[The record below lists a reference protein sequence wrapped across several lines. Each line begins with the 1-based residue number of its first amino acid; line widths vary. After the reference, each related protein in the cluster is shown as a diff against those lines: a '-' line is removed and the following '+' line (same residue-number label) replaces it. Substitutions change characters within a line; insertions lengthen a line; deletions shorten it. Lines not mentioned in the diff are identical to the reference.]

1 MCLKF
6 YWCVMHWLWVSFRF
20 VPGCSYF
27 GKGARN
33 VNIVARVPG
42 SLKKFA
48 RFNIS
53 TELWASPVQC
63 NCAVQY
69 CKQSFFNA
77 ISFWDNW
84 KRAFEV
90 RNYQRTW
97 LLRVNSCLLSIYL
110 PFRVAKTGFIAG
122 QTSLEFYEGKTN
134 KNSISRV
141 LMYVAMRERWR
152 WCWPRR
158 QVEGNGKAF
167 LGKLFE
173 SYILSAFS
181 KKMCISW
188 HSWQKNHIDLF
199 KSLACQLVIKLNYGL
214 AMLGSITIFFG

>member
-1 MCLKF
+1 LLLAF
-6 YWCVMHWLWVSFRF
+6 L
-20 VPGCSYF
+20 
-27 GKGARN
+27 GAWRN
-33 VNIVARVPG
+33 LRD
-42 SLKKFA
+42 
-48 RFNIS
+48 S
-53 TELWASPVQC
+53 TFLR
-63 NCAVQY
+63 NCEHHLYNVTVQY
-69 CKQSFFNA
+69 STVNNRFKNA
-77 ISFWDNW
+77 ISFGDNW
-84 KRAFEV
+84 KRALEV
-90 RNYQRTW
+90 RNHQRTW

-110 PFRVAKTGFIAG
+110 PFRVAKTGFTAG

-167 LGKLFE
+167 LRKLFE

-188 HSWQKNHIDLF
+188 HIVDRKIILIYLYH
-199 KSLACQLVIKLNYGL
+199 
-214 AMLGSITIFFG
+214 